1 MLSTNF
7 LLLKSAPLSKAEKRS
22 LFMIFSST
30 YLDMYDMALF
40 VGYSIYLSAIVL
52 PPLKLFQALLVF
64 SIVLFTVQLSK
75 IFGIILFNRLI
86 ERYQRNIIRAPQV
99 IGVCYLFLALIPDYS
114 QIGLWAFAVFWM
126 LRLIQGAAFGFEIGF
141 TINYSNMNFN
151 RSNKRFMYYFILFSG
166 EIGALVSILFNRLL
180 VDHGMSVYMFDL
192 FWRLQFFMGCLFI
205 LVNLKFRVK
214 HRRTMDSY
222 SKFSRTSFFYTLKH
236 NWRYILLRSL
246 IISLHVCLIVM
257 VIFRVPNF
265 LHLAMGFSY
274 ARINVILLTV
284 TVMGFVGAN
293 FARILALVYSPVRLM
308 KIFYILVAVFS
319 LFWMIFDGNKHYYVL
334 WVEIAG
340 FVYGVFVRLTPMV
353 LYRVVDFDVHNRLT
367 GRYLGNILAYSVFGS
382 FAVLCL
388 DLSRVYTHNFHD
400 YAPAFIIL
408 VVSLLGFM
416 ALRVYTKHFTQV

>member
-22 LFMIFSST
+22 LFMIFSGT

-40 VGYSIYLSAIVL
+40 VGYSIYLSAIIL
-52 PPLKLFQALLVF
+52 PPLKLFQALFVF
-64 SIVLFTVQLSK
+64 STILFSVQLSK

-86 ERYQRNIIRAPQV
+86 NSYRRNIIRAPQV
-99 IGVCYLFLALIPDYS
+99 IAICYLFLALIPDYS
-114 QIGLWAFAVFWM
+114 QIGLWSFVIFWM
-126 LRLIQGAAFGFEIGF
+126 LRLIQGVAFGFEIGF

-166 EIGALVSILFNRLL
+166 EMGVLVSILFNRLL
-180 VDHGMSVYMFDL
+180 VDHGMSVFMFDL

-205 LVNLKFRVK
+205 LVNLRFRVK
-214 HRRTMDSY
+214 HRRIMNTY
-222 SKFSRTSFFYTLKH
+222 SEFSRRSFFYTLKY
-236 NWRYILLRSL
+236 NWHYILLRSL

-274 ARINVILLTV
+274 ARINIILLTV
-284 TVMGFVGAN
+284 TLMGFVGAN
-293 FARILALVYSPVRLM
+293 FARILALIYSPVRLM

-319 LFWMIFDGNKHYYVL
+319 LFWMVFDGNKHYYVL
-334 WVEIAG
+334 WVETAG

-382 FAVLCL
+382 FLVFCL

-400 YAPAFIIL
+400 YTPEFIIL
-408 VVSLLGFM
+408 VASLLGFM